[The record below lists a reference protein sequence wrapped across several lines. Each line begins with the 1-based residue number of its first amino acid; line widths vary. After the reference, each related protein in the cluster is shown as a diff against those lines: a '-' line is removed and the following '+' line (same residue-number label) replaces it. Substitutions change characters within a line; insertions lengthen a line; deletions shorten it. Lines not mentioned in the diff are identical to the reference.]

1 VRFGILGA
9 TQVWLADG
17 TTVPVGGPRVRALLA
32 LLLLDAG
39 RVVSAE
45 RLVDGL
51 YGDNP
56 SGDAANALQSQ
67 VSRLRRG
74 LGEHAPVELHPAGY
88 RLAVDPGDVDAHRFQ
103 RLADEGRHA
112 LSAGDPTRARV
123 LLREAL
129 GLWRGPALV
138 DAPSAVAQAARLEEL
153 RVAAAE
159 DAAEAAIALGEH
171 SQTVAELRQLVAAHP
186 LRERSRALLMRAL
199 YAGGRQAEAL
209 AAYEDARRT
218 LADELGADPSAELA
232 EVHLAILRADPT
244 APVRSAALPAQ
255 LTSFVG
261 REDELA
267 QIGKALDT
275 ARLVTL
281 TGPGGAGKTRLAVE
295 AGGRE
300 PGEVSFVDIAR
311 VAADE
316 EVPRA
321 VLGALGV
328 RETGLFGPA
337 GAAPADPVDRLVA
350 ALTDRRPLL
359 VLDNCE
365 HVVAAAAALA
375 HRLLSTC
382 PQLRILATSRE
393 PLGITGET
401 LRPVPRLTVP
411 PPDAAAVE
419 AAHYPA
425 VRLFADRAA
434 AVRPGFAVD
443 AGNLDAVRRICAA
456 LDGLPLAIELAAAR
470 LRTLTVDEV
479 AARLDDRFRLLS
491 RGSRTAA
498 PRHQTLRAVVGW
510 SWDLLDAAE
519 QTLAGRLTVFTAG
532 ATAAAAARVC
542 AVPDADDVLAGLVD
556 KSLVEMAG
564 ERYRMLDTI
573 RAYCAERL
581 AEAGD
586 EERMRRAHAGYF
598 LDLAQTADRHLLGA
612 DQLDWLDRLSA
623 EQGNLH
629 AALRWAISTDPLLA
643 LRFVA
648 ALAAYWYLRG
658 LRGEGG
664 PLAAEV
670 LDAVG
675 PEPPAGMGEEYA
687 LCALTAVA
695 EGSPGRLSTGLDRA
709 EAVMAQW
716 DRPPRQPFVIVLWA
730 QDAGISRRTAAG
742 TWGGVAGDDP
752 WLRALFT
759 VGPAFQGLFGGDLAA
774 AEQGFATAL
783 DGFRAVGDRWGMA
796 LALDT
801 LALLADWRGDWD
813 RSLALTDEALG
824 LLGQLGVA
832 EEMADLLNRRG
843 GGWLRNGDPDAAR
856 ADHERAA
863 ELGRRAGSAEMVAE
877 AQRGLGDIDRFAG
890 DLVGARR
897 RYEEAVRWCPAEV
910 SGIGQ
915 TQVRIHT
922 ALGRLAT
929 ARGDAG
935 AARSELRDAL
945 ALALRYENFPG
956 AADAVEGLAGV
967 ALLDGDPERA
977 AWLLGAG
984 VALRGTAV
992 ARDPDVAR
1000 VAAATSEHPASYER
1014 GIAMSR
1020 EEVLTELGAP
1030 RSADGA

>member
-17 TTVPVGGPRVRALLA
+17 TPVPVGGPRVRALLA

-56 SGDAANALQSQ
+56 PGDAANALQSQ

-74 LGEHAPVELHPAGY
+74 LADRAPVELHPAGY
-88 RLAVDPGDVDAHRFQ
+88 RLAADPDDVDAHRFQ
-103 RLADEGRHA
+103 RLADEGRRA
-112 LSAGDPTRARV
+112 LSAGDPARARV
-123 LLREAL
+123 LLQEAL
-129 GLWRGPALV
+129 GLWRGPALADV
-138 DAPSAVAQAARLEEL
+138 PSAAAQAARLEEL

-159 DAAEAAIALGEH
+159 DAAEAALALGEYDA
-171 SQTVAELRQLVAAHP
+171 TVAGLRQLVAAHP

-199 YAGGRQAEAL
+199 YGGGRQAEAL

-232 EVHLAILRADPT
+232 EVHLAILRSEP
-244 APVRSAALPAQ
+244 APVRTVTLPAQ

-267 QIGKALDT
+267 QVGKALDT

-281 TGPGGAGKTRLAVE
+281 AGPGGAGKTRLAVE
-295 AGGRE
+295 AAGRE
-300 PGEVSFVDIAR
+300 PGEVSFVDLSA
-311 VAADE
+311 VAHRGD
-316 EVPRA
+316 VPRA
-321 VLGALGV
+321 VLAALGV

-337 GAAPADPVDRLVA
+337 AGAPADPVDRLVA
-350 ALTDRRPLL
+350 ALTDRRLLL

-365 HVVAAAAALA
+365 HVVQTAAALA
-375 HRLLSTC
+375 HRLLSAC

-393 PLGITGET
+393 PLGVTGET
-401 LRPVPRLTVP
+401 LRPVPPLALP
-411 PPDAAAVE
+411 PAGAAAVE
-419 AAHYPA
+419 AARYPA

-443 AGNLDAVRRICAA
+443 AGTLDTVRRICAA

-498 PRHQTLRAVVGW
+498 PRHQTLRAVVEW
-510 SWDLLDAAE
+510 SWELLDEAE
-519 QTLAGRLTVFTAG
+519 QALARRLAVFTAG
-532 ATAAAAARVC
+532 ATAEAAEQVC
-542 AVPDADDVLAGLVD
+542 AVPDADEALAGLVD
-556 KSLVEMAG
+556 KSLVEVAG
-564 ERYRMLDTI
+564 GRYRMLDTI
-573 RAYCAERL
+573 HAYCAERL
-581 AEAGD
+581 AEAG
-586 EERMRRAHAGYF
+586 EEEPLRRAHAAYF
-598 LDLAQTADRHLLGA
+598 LELAQTADRHLLA
-612 DQLDWLDRLSA
+612 PEQLAWLDRLSA
-623 EQGNLH
+623 EHGNLQ
-629 AALRWAISTDPLLA
+629 AALRWARRADLILA
-643 LRFVA
+643 LRLVA
-648 ALAAYWYLRG
+648 ALATYWYLRG

-670 LDAVG
+670 LDAIG
-675 PEPPAGMGEEYA
+675 PEPPAGLGEEYA
-687 LCALTAVA
+687 LCALTAIA
-695 EGSPGRLSTGLDRA
+695 EGSPGRLSAGLERA

-716 DRPPRQPFVIVLWA
+716 DRPPRQPFVVVLWA
-730 QDAGISRRTAAG
+730 QDAGIARRAAAG
-742 TWGGVAGDDP
+742 DWAAVAGDDP

-759 VGPAFQGLFGGDLAA
+759 VGPAFQGLFGGDLAE
-774 AEQGFATAL
+774 AERGFAAAL
-783 DGFRAVGDRWGMA
+783 DGFRTVGDRWGMA

-801 LALLADWRGDWD
+801 LAMLADWRGDWD

-824 LLGQLGVA
+824 LLRQLGVA

-843 GGWLRNGDPDAAR
+843 GGWLRNGDPDTAR

-863 ELGRRAGSAEMVAE
+863 ELGRRAGSADMVAE
-877 AQRGLGDIDRFAG
+877 AHRGLGDIDRLAG
-890 DLVGARR
+890 DLAGARR
-897 RYEEAVRWCPAEV
+897 RYAEAARWCPAEV
-910 SGIGQ
+910 SGVGQ
-915 TQVRIHT
+915 TQVRLHI
-922 ALGRLAT
+922 AFARLAR
-929 ARGDAG
+929 AEGDAG
-935 AARSELRDAL
+935 AARSRLREAL

-956 AADAVEGLAGV
+956 AAEAVEALAEV
-967 ALLDGDPERA
+967 ALLDGERA
-977 AWLLGAG
+977 RAARLLGAG
-984 VALRGTAV
+984 VALRGTAIPG
-992 ARDPDVAR
+992 DPDVAR
-1000 VAAATSEHPASYER
+1000 VAAATSDHRASYER
-1014 GIAMSR
+1014 GMAMSR